1 MGSDGTRRTH
11 IGGSGGLA
19 PLGARRAASGTA
31 HRQWGNRS
39 RPAVPDEPVSRRRY
53 THQRVDDTHLRD
65 RWGGWMVDH
74 PGTPSVGYSLL
85 RPCVAVGQRP
95 KRRTREVWMAL
106 VLGSSLVEADPRGPR
121 AGSIR
126 GEADRRGDGGHL
138 TCKTCCS

>member
-1 MGSDGTRRTH
+1 
-11 IGGSGGLA
+11 
-19 PLGARRAASGTA
+19 
-31 HRQWGNRS
+31 
-39 RPAVPDEPVSRRRY
+39 
-53 THQRVDDTHLRD
+53 
-65 RWGGWMVDH
+65 MVDH
-74 PGTPSVGYSLL
+74 PGTPSVGHSLL
-85 RPCVAVGQRP
+85 RPCVAIGQRP